1 MLYDYLIIGSG
12 MGGLSAGLNLAKNKK
27 KVLILEK
34 NSLPGGLVTTFK
46 RGRFEFDT
54 SIYYLFDYGNDTNQG
69 KLAKLLKE
77 NDIELNTKV
86 VDFNMQ
92 ILDLKTKDKIN
103 VKGDFETFR
112 IELEKLK
119 IDSTPSINKLL
130 DIIKEIH
137 TALDCYLNND
147 EAYTKYPNFLKY
159 LDKFTDVALK
169 DIGIPNATIN
179 RLCYIWVLIGTPIYK
194 LSFIDF
200 CDIMY
205 KIIYTKQVISLDK
218 ALDFPLKLVNK
229 YETLGGKIL
238 YNSQVTNIRMENNIY
253 FIKTKDNLEYK
264 TKHII
269 GDISPRYFYHEIFKE
284 PTKEQLKLDNARS
297 LSVNTFVVYLGLN
310 RACYNLGL
318 NNYHYYLFDDIRSD
332 YNIKNMTMLNHHTM
346 EAIVPN
352 VINETASPK
361 NTTILILKKTFYQRD
376 FPELTKNNYL
386 KFKLDVAQKMI
397 NDFEKYFN
405 LDISEYIEEIEVATP
420 KTFRSYTNS
429 PNGAMFGYSRSS
441 YDNMIHR
448 VISYDD
454 EKTPNISFVGA
465 NSVFG
470 GFINNAFLSGYYVT
484 NKLLEKEVNHD

>member
-1 MLYDYLIIGSG
+1 MLYDYLI
-12 MGGLSAGLNLAKNKK
+12 MGGLSSGLNLAKNKK

-54 SIYYLFDYGNDTNQG
+54 SMYYLFDYGDDANSGTFQ
-69 KLAKLLKE
+69 KLLKE
-77 NDIELNTKV
+77 YEIDINPKV
-86 VDFNMQ
+86 IDFNMQ

-103 VKGDFETFR
+103 VKGDFEAFR
-112 IELEKLK
+112 LELEKLK
-119 IDSTPSINKLL
+119 MDSTPSINKLL

-137 TALDCYLNND
+137 TALDCYLNNN
-147 EAYTKYPNFLKY
+147 EAYTKYPNFIKY

-169 DIGIPNATIN
+169 DIGIPNVTIN
-179 RLCYIWVLIGTPIYK
+179 RLCYLWVLIGTPIYK

-218 ALDFPLKLVNK
+218 ALDFSLKLVNK
-229 YETLGGKIL
+229 YECLGGKIL
-238 YNSQVTNIRMENNIY
+238 YNSEVININKENNIY
-253 FIKTKDNLEYK
+253 LIKTKDNLEYK
-264 TKHII
+264 TKNII
-269 GDISPRYFYHEIFKE
+269 CDISPRYFYHKLFKE
-284 PTKEQLKLDNARS
+284 PSKEQLKLDNART
-297 LSVNTFVVYLGLN
+297 LSFNNFVVYLGLN
-310 RACYNLGL
+310 TNYEELGL
-318 NNYHYYLFDDIRSD
+318 TNYHYYLFDDIRSD
-332 YNIKNMTMLNHHTM
+332 YNLNNMTSLNHHTM
-346 EAIVPN
+346 EAFIPN
-352 VINETASPK
+352 VVNEYASPK
-361 NTTILILKKTFYQRD
+361 NTTILILKKSFYQKD
-376 FPELTKNNYL
+376 FKELTKANYT
-386 KFKLDVAQKMI
+386 KFKLDIAHNMI

-405 LDISEYIEEIEVATP
+405 LDITEYIEEIEISSP
-420 KTFRSYTNS
+420 KTFKSYTNT
-429 PNGAMFGYSRSS
+429 PNGSMYGYNRSS

-448 VISYDD
+448 IISYDD